1 MFKTGNGCTP
11 PYYQRTS
18 TLYSARMSCDMKQF
32 SVELC
37 STKEDAGDELV
48 GRPNCGRSL
57 PAGISFIS
65 DIQHGT
71 YSTTRLNFFG
81 IDIDGRDLYVIRTI
95 QIVIS

>member
-37 STKEDAGDELV
+37 STKENAGDELV
-48 GRPNCGRSL
+48 RRPNCGRSL
-57 PAGISFIS
+57 PAGISFTS

-71 YSTTRLNFFG
+71 YSTTRLYFFG
-81 IDIDGRDLYVIRTI
+81 NDIAGRDLYVIWTI